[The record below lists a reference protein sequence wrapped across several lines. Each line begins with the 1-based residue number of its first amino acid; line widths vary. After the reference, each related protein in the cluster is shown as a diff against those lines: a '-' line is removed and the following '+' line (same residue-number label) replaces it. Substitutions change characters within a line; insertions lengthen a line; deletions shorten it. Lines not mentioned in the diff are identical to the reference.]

1 MPISAAIF
9 GATGLTG
16 RNIVS
21 TAAALEHFSPVYT
34 ISRRPPYTSPDSVAD
49 GKLHAVV
56 EEDTGKWA
64 AALAGLQVAA
74 TQQQQQK
81 PLDVVMSA
89 LGTTRAVGGL
99 AEQWKIDHDLNIE
112 LAKAARAAGVK
123 TYLFVSSGGTRG
135 FLSSM
140 VPYSKMKVG
149 VEDAIRDMGFEQAI
163 IMRPGAILGARDRPH
178 TGGPWLNTAVNSLL
192 YISQGARDA
201 VGQDADVIA
210 KAGLAAV
217 MAVKEGRVPEQGK
230 GYWVLEAK
238 DILRMG
244 RDEWK
249 H

>member
-1 MPISAAIF
+1 
-9 GATGLTG
+9 
-16 RNIVS
+16 
-21 TAAALEHFSPVYT
+21 
-34 ISRRPPYTSPDSVAD
+34 
-49 GKLHAVV
+49 
-56 EEDTGKWA
+56 
-64 AALAGLQVAA
+64 
-74 TQQQQQK
+74 
-81 PLDVVMSA
+81 
-89 LGTTRAVGGL
+89 
-99 AEQWKIDHDLNIE
+99 
-112 LAKAARAAGVK
+112 
-123 TYLFVSSGGTRG
+123 
-135 FLSSM
+135 
-140 VPYSKMKVG
+140 MKVG